1 MSSGPHSVVC
11 SPLIR
16 QLMRGAVVVVCS
28 LLLCVRPALL
38 AAASRTQTDDSGT
51 GSLDIH
57 DLATGLADAPGPL
70 RADFAHAA
78 LSELILAYQRE
89 AHRAR
94 AEGQRGGS
102 DRELLR
108 WSRAVNGLVADLQR
122 LADSLTAETPVAVR
136 ATDVGP
142 VSLVVDGNPVLLS
155 GPRSGEKTSLEQRV
169 LQRFCRRND
178 CREWLREESAAGSA
192 PVVAVE
198 PTLWRFADAAGPVC
212 ATGDGLEFQFR
223 NTDDLNAKRE
233 ACGRV
238 VAELNA
244 LSDAL
249 QRKIDSGTP
258 VDWNR
263 LAIYP
268 APGTP
273 LQRVILN
280 ADGDYLLLSA
290 PALQHSRALFRLVLP
305 WLAAKVA
312 GKRFNLVVLNTERL
326 LLLPG
331 HPPRYPLEHPSE

>member
-1 MSSGPHSVVC
+1 M
-11 SPLIR
+11 
-16 QLMRGAVVVVCS
+16 Q
-28 LLLCVRPALL
+28 PAPP
-38 AAASRTQTDDSGT
+38 AAASRVQADDSGS
-51 GSLDIH
+51 GSPDIH

-78 LSELILAYQRE
+78 LSELIQAYQRE
-89 AHRAR
+89 SHRAR
-94 AEGQRGGS
+94 AEWQQGAT

-108 WSRAVNGLVADLQR
+108 WSRAVDGLVADLQR
-122 LADSLTAETPVAVR
+122 LADNLTAETPVALR

-142 VSLVVDGNPVLLS
+142 VSLVVGGHPVLLS
-155 GPRSGEKTSLEQRV
+155 GPRSGEQPSLEQRV
-169 LQRFCRRND
+169 LQRFCSRND
-178 CREWLREESAAGSA
+178 CREWRRADSAAGTT

-223 NTDDLNAKRE
+223 STVDLNAKRE

-244 LSDAL
+244 MSYAL
-249 QRKIDSGTP
+249 QRKIDGGTP

-268 APGTP
+268 ASGTP
-273 LQRVILN
+273 LQRVVLN
-280 ADGDYLLLSA
+280 ADGDYLLLPA

-312 GKRFNLVVLNTERL
+312 GKRYNLVVLNTERL
-326 LLLPG
+326 LMLPG
-331 HPPRYPLEHPSE
+331 YPPRYPLEHPQE